1 MKKAYRVWFGRTIID
16 NRYSVHAE
24 KKETYWRVL
33 IYDHVRHEI
42 IDEELVQTEYEAY
55 VLFNE
60 KIFKV
65 INKEV

>member
-1 MKKAYRVWFGRTIID
+1 MKKAYRVWFGRTIVD

-24 KKETYWRVL
+24 RKETYWRVL
-33 IYDHVRHEI
+33 IYDHMQHEA
-42 IDEELVQTEYEAY
+42 IDEEFTKTEYEAY
-55 VLFNE
+55 VLFND